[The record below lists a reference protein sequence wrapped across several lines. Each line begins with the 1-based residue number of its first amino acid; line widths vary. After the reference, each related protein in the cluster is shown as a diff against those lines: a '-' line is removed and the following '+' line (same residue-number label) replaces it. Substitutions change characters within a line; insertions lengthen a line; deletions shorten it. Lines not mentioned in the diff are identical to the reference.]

1 MHGDISGVQRP
12 VSVSAFRYCAMA
24 HRFTRIAKMERTYFA
39 AFTTCDSF
47 IPCAAQKLCE
57 GYRGKRLWLTM
68 SVGLMDQGKEQGAVY
83 LRFVDCLQS
92 FEVREVW
99 SKFEFSRRHTLFY
112 AERGQLPKGTLKHLP
127 KTQNAHLRIFQ
138 PCRSLNITVLS
149 NCWVYAVF

>member
-1 MHGDISGVQRP
+1 
-12 VSVSAFRYCAMA
+12 
-24 HRFTRIAKMERTYFA
+24 
-39 AFTTCDSF
+39 
-47 IPCAAQKLCE
+47 
-57 GYRGKRLWLTM
+57 M

-112 AERGQLPKGTLKHLP
+112 AERSQLPKGMLKHLP

-138 PCRSLNITVLS
+138 PCRSLNVTVLS